1 MNEKRPITRRLAP
14 GTIGLRA
21 LLGCLPVVGVVG
33 PERASA
39 EEKVQNR
46 LTRLAVRESETA
58 TEIVISGSVAP
69 TFAVFKL
76 SDPIRLFV
84 DISNADTQA
93 LESPVDLDNGVVG
106 EVSALQFQDSQAR
119 VGRIIIGLQLDALYT
134 VRAQGNDLVVTIDAT
149 QRRRKVVPIAAG
161 SDSGATHAQMAA
173 IEARVAEAEQRARG
187 AESRAR
193 TLDEQGQSAIADA
206 RLAAKAAEEERGRAE
221 AAVALAGR
229 DAAAKVAIA
238 NTTAAATVALAKA
251 QADAQRVRSE
261 ESSRRSQAEVEAASV
276 ARTKAEESSR
286 RDRAEAEA
294 ASVARTKAEDANRR
308 AQADV
313 EAARAEAARDRAIA
327 KRAATEKA
335 EALAMA
341 ERARTEKV
349 AAEAAAERAQ
359 ANAVESRAGADR
371 AAAEKASAQAAATLA
386 ARRAD
391 EAEGR
396 ARDQISRV
404 AGHGRDEATAL
415 RRLAEKAASERV
427 VAEQAAGL
435 ALTRAQNA
443 EVRAQSAEADRARL
457 KEELSVLDAQ
467 RQDAAAK
474 MATLESAQAGLA
486 GQLSRARERDD
497 IEGTERLLA
506 EQKARQAEVTA
517 MRAQIVQLESAKAS
531 SAMDNRVKALQ
542 GEVDA
547 ARSSA
552 SAGRDERE
560 KLQRTMTALT
570 ADSAGLRESL
580 RQRESELQAARAL
593 ARQQRDAAD
602 ALPAVAS
609 VAHVAEVAPVVS
621 ALRKTR
627 VTDVKFEDLGAR
639 SEIRVRFDGTPDYEI
654 RNDGER
660 TRILELKNTLIDAA
674 LERSLDTSDFESA
687 IRLVSSFQAPGGGDR
702 VRVVVTLGERSADRA
717 QIKGQELIW
726 SFEDPAARR
735 TATPVAEV
743 PYSRPSAALYTGPA
757 QAATTIQT
765 AESNEARRQKKKR
778 YSGRKINIDIKDA
791 GVHNVLRLLAKEG
804 NVNIV
809 TSDKVQGSVTV
820 HLRMVP
826 WDQALD
832 LVLRSKQLDMVREGD
847 IIRVGLAVDIAD
859 ERRADLEAS
868 VVKGKLKPLNVRL
881 ISVNHA
887 VAGDLI
893 SRVKSV
899 QSDRGSVEYD
909 PRTNTVIL
917 RDIDESLDA
926 AEDLVRRLD
935 TQTPQVMI
943 EARIVEVNTNSEF
956 QFGIQWG
963 GDATWSAATGNPTGL
978 RFPSVV
984 GFSGAADDATAPV
997 EGTAS
1002 NPNFIVNMPAAIGS
1016 GSGGGLGLTFGSVDG
1031 TFNLNLRLSAAESRG
1046 QVKIVSS
1053 PKITTLD
1060 NNDAVISQGV
1070 SIPISQVSAAGVNTV
1085 FFDAVLSLKVKP
1097 HVTQDG
1103 NIYLVVA
1110 AENNTPDFQN
1120 VGARGDPTIL
1130 KKTASTNVLL
1140 KDGDTTV
1147 IGGIYT
1153 SNGGYS
1159 QAEVPFFAR
1168 IPILG
1173 ALFRNYRESD
1183 RRTELLIFITPR
1195 IVNRAAAS
1203 VRTAP

>member
-276 ARTKAEESSR
+276 ARTKAE
-286 RDRAEAEA
+286 
-294 ASVARTKAEDANRR
+294 DANRR

-531 SAMDNRVKALQ
+531 SAMDTRVKALQ